1 MAKFALAARNTSW
14 VPSPAHLSAR
24 ELQLPFPIIKQ
35 RGWKWHV
42 LVQVTTTY
50 PVVVACAVMW
60 CGCDLMF
67 HIPKQF
73 VQTCGLRLCLNRL
86 RAPLT
91 SFFSSAAI
99 SNQRSTIIACI
110 AMDPQKGEC
119 SAHVRAKRIVGVS
132 SYSRTP
138 KLDWHCLH

>member
-91 SFFSSAAI
+91 YFFRQRPLATNVLPSSLVL
-99 SNQRSTIIACI
+99 QWTPR
-110 AMDPQKGEC
+110 KV
-119 SAHVRAKRIVGVS
+119 SAVLMLEPSES
-132 SYSRTP
+132 SGYHRTRGHQS
-138 KLDWHCLH
+138 WIGTA